1 MRLPLFCY
9 LALLTAS
16 LPSARA
22 TSVIT
27 QPFAGVRY
35 TQRTQTVPRPLN
47 LHIVEIDLTHPA
59 IRCLISPGNG
69 TARGE
74 NNFQTVRA
82 FTTASGAQLAVNA
95 SFFLTSAAGANLD
108 NRGIVASRGDVYSP
122 FDGDN
127 RPWPV
132 LNISEDNFARILSQ
146 AVQPS
151 TNTATT
157 PDIPLYN
164 TVSGSERVVTNG
176 RNTAGTVSF
185 GEPTTLQPR
194 TAAGITAD
202 RRLVLLVA
210 DGRNT
215 GVSEGLLGSET
226 ANLLI
231 QYGVVDAINLDGGGS
246 STLVVANPTPRVMN
260 RPSDG
265 SERSVGA
272 ILAIFAA
279 TAPAP
284 RDVAIFADFFA
295 GDREGFTSS
304 LGAESTGSQGVHATS
319 VSSTVATQQAF
330 ARGWHQRL
338 TINDDP
344 AIAAT
349 AEAPSGGWFVRH
361 PWTPATSSRLTR
373 PTRGHLGYWVRT
385 AVSGIQVAV
394 AVNSSDSVARSVA
407 RPLAADGRW
416 HLVQWE
422 LTAAADWTTPVTAP
436 TFTLDSLHFFGPN
449 ADAVIDLDLVAHNA
463 LGSLADEFAPPE
475 DGRLSNA
482 SIRAAVAAGD
492 PALTIGL
499 TVAPSI
505 PPKPLLIRAIGPTL
519 TAFGVNGALSDPF
532 LTVTDTRGTVLAT
545 NDNWSGSTAV
555 SSTGALVGAFPFPS
569 TASLDAAAVVSL
581 TGGGYLAAITAPS
594 GATGVA
600 LIETYDATTPLAPGT
615 SRFLNISARA
625 RSGDDT
631 DPLIAGFVISGGTK
645 RVLIRA
651 VGPGLTPLGVTGV
664 LPNPFLSVYA
674 GSTLHAINDDW
685 GGGPV
690 LTDTFARTGA
700 FALPAAGRDA
710 ALLLTLPPG
719 AYTAHV
725 AGAGGTSGL
734 VLLEIYEVP

>member
-1 MRLPLFCY
+1 MRLPLFCC
-9 LALLTAS
+9 LWLLTS
-16 LPSARA
+16 FVPCARA

-95 SFFLTSAAGANLD
+95 SFFLTSSAGANLD
-108 NRGIVASRGDVYSP
+108 NRGIVSSRGDVYSP

-132 LNISEDNFARILSQ
+132 LNISEGNFARILSQ
-146 AVQPS
+146 AIQPS
-151 TNTATT
+151 TDTATI

-164 TVSGSERVVTNG
+164 AVSGSERVVTNG

-202 RRLVLLVA
+202 RSLVLLVA

-279 TAPAP
+279 AAPAP
-284 RDVAIFADFFA
+284 RDVAVFADFFA
-295 GDREGFTSS
+295 GDHEGFSS
-304 LGAESTGSQGVHATS
+304 ALGADSTGSLGILT
-319 VSSTVATQQAF
+319 SSTASTLATQQAF

-338 TINDDP
+338 AINDDA
-344 AIAAT
+344 AISAT
-349 AEAPSGGWFVRH
+349 PESPSGGWFVRH
-361 PWTPATSSRLTR
+361 PWTPTNASRLTR

-394 AVNSSDSVARSVA
+394 SVNTSEGVVRSVA
-407 RPLAADGRW
+407 RPLPADGRW
-416 HLVQWE
+416 HLVQWD
-422 LTAAADWTTPVTAP
+422 LTGPAEWTTAVTAP
-436 TFTLDSLHFFGPN
+436 TFTLDSLLFFGPN
-449 ADAVIDLDLVAHNA
+449 ADAIIDLDLVSHNA

-475 DGRLSNA
+475 DGRLANA
-482 SIRAAVAAGD
+482 SIRAAVTAGD

-499 TVAPSI
+499 TIEPSS

-519 TAFGVNGALSDPF
+519 TSFGINGALTDPF
-532 LTVTDTRGTVLAT
+532 LTVTDTRGAVLAT
-545 NDNWSGSTAV
+545 NDNWAGTTAV
-555 SSTGALVGAFPFPS
+555 ASTGALVGAFPFPS
-569 TASLDAAAVVSL
+569 VYSLDAAAVVSL
-581 TGGGYLAAITAPS
+581 TGGGYLAAITTPS
-594 GATGVA
+594 GATGAA
-600 LIETYDATTPLAPGT
+600 LIESYDATTPLAPGT
-615 SRFLNISARA
+615 PRFLNVSARA
-625 RSGDDT
+625 RSGHDA

-645 RVLIRA
+645 RILIRA
-651 VGPGLTPLGVTGV
+651 VGPGLTPLGITDV
-664 LPNPFLSVYA
+664 LPNPSLSVYT

-710 ALLLTLPPG
+710 ALLLTLAPG
-719 AYTAHV
+719 AYSAHV
-725 AGAGGTSGL
+725 GGAPGTSGL